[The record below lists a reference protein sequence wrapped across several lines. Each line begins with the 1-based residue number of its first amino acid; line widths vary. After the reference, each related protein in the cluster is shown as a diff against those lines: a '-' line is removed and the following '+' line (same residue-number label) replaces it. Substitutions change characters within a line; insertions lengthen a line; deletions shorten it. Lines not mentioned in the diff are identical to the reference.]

1 MKDKEKLLELIELL
15 DDYAIKFLITF
26 IEKMFIHL

>member
-1 MKDKEKLLELIELL
+1 MNEKEILINLINDL

-26 IEKMFIHL
+26 IQKMFIH

>member
-1 MKDKEKLLELIELL
+1 MKDKEILINLIDDL

-26 IEKMFIHL
+26 IQKMFPY

>member
-1 MKDKEKLLELIELL
+1 MNEKQKLIELIELL

-26 IEKMFIHL
+26 IEKMFIH

>member
-1 MKDKEKLLELIELL
+1 MSHKEKLIDLIEQL

-26 IEKMFIHL
+26 IEKMFTY

>member
-1 MKDKEKLLELIELL
+1 MQDKQKLIELIESL

-26 IEKMFIHL
+26 IEQMFIHQ

>member
-1 MKDKEKLLELIELL
+1 MTDKQKLIELIELL

-26 IEKMFIHL
+26 IQKMFIH

>member
-1 MKDKEKLLELIELL
+1 MSNKEKLIDLINQI

-26 IEKMFIHL
+26 IENMFIH

>member
-1 MKDKEKLLELIELL
+1 MSDKQKLLQLIDLL

-26 IEKMFIHL
+26 IEKMFTY

>member
-1 MKDKEKLLELIELL
+1 MSDKQKLLNLVELL

-26 IEKMFIHL
+26 IEKMFIH

>member
-1 MKDKEKLLELIELL
+1 MSDKEKLLNLVELL

-26 IEKMFIHL
+26 IEKMFIH

>member
-1 MKDKEKLLELIELL
+1 MSDKQKLLDLVELL

-26 IEKMFIHL
+26 IEKMFIH

>member
-1 MKDKEKLLELIELL
+1 MNEKEILINLINKL

-26 IEKMFIHL
+26 IQKMFIH

>member
-1 MKDKEKLLELIELL
+1 MSDKQKLFDLVELL

-26 IEKMFIHL
+26 IEKMFIH

>member
-1 MKDKEKLLELIELL
+1 MKEKETLINLINEL

-26 IEKMFIHL
+26 IHKMFH

>member
-1 MKDKEKLLELIELL
+1 MKDKKTLLKLINEL

-26 IEKMFIHL
+26 IEKMFIHR

>member
-1 MKDKEKLLELIELL
+1 MSDKQKLLNLIDLL

-26 IEKMFIHL
+26 IEKMFIH